1 MFLLFVCSCVFVLKD
16 VEVCH
21 AAEEVCNNS
30 SNKEQ
35 HTLQSRMYQLPEY
48 NPPHQDFKR
57 LWFDWSIR
65 SVLFEGN
72 SAFINH
78 LQ

>member
-16 VEVCH
+16 IDVGH

-35 HTLQSRMYQLPEY
+35 HTLQRRMYQLPEY
-48 NPPHQDFKR
+48 NLPSR
-57 LWFDWSIR
+57 LQKAL
-65 SVLFEGN
+65 V
-72 SAFINH
+72 
-78 LQ
+78 